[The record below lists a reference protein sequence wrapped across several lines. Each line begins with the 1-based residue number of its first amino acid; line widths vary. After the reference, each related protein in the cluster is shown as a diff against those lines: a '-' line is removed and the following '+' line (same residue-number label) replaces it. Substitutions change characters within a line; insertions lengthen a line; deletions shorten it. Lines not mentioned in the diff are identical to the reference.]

1 MMFDDEVLAVLLAII
16 TVASVVGAV
25 QVMRPGV
32 VEPFTA
38 IGLLNQYCRIGDYP
52 RKAIA
57 GENITLC
64 IFVSNYMGKPIYY
77 RVVFKVGTNR
87 TIPSGS
93 TPSPEIPLREWRGVL
108 SHGENTTF
116 IVSVAIPK
124 WFNGSRAALIF
135 ELWIYNTTIGSWQ
148 YTGRWTHLYVD
159 VVKPGV

>member
-16 TVASVVGAV
+16 TVASVIGAV

-38 IGLLNQYCRIGDYP
+38 IGLLNQYCMIGDYP
-52 RKAIA
+52 KKAIP

-64 IFVSNYMGKPIYY
+64 IFVSNYEGRPIYY
-77 RVVFKVGTNR
+77 KVVFRVGTNM
-87 TIPSGS
+87 TIPSNS
-93 TPSPEIPLREWRGVL
+93 TPSPEQSLGMWRGVL

-135 ELWIYNTTIGSWQ
+135 ELWIYNTTARGWQ
-148 YTGRWTHLYVD
+148 YTGRWVHLYVD